1 MPLGVRHKEENMN
14 RARKTW
20 KFSIAAVLML
30 TWMFAVTAFASG
42 LSDDNSLSSLGLH
55 NGTAQQEFVYS
66 TWEYDVVVEPGT
78 TELLLEPTTSNP
90 NATIT
95 SITGTVLQDGQATVL
110 INVESESGIPMTYTL
125 HVTEGD
131 TVRGES
137 ESETETQTEPQTEQT
152 EQQTEP
158 QTEQQTESAANDTTV
173 QLLQAQVDRLK
184 ENTDLTMK
192 IIYGLIA
199 LAVVLLFVIINL
211 ILKNR
216 DLKDDLKDSENQ
228 LAYQTNE
235 FARKEKSMDSE
246 NYYAP
251 VQQDQAP
258 KPVREEAEKTS
269 PQVEEAFGNAS
280 EPKGETED
288 PAKKEGKDV
297 DVTMVDL

>member
-1 MPLGVRHKEENMN
+1 MN

-131 TVRGES
+131 TGTGES
-137 ESETETQTEPQTEQT
+137 ESETETQTETQTEQT

-258 KPVREEAEKTS
+258 KPVQEEAEKAS

-280 EPKGETED
+280 EPKRETED

>member
-1 MPLGVRHKEENMN
+1 MN

-131 TVRGES
+131 TGTGEAES
-137 ESETETQTEPQTEQT
+137 ESETETQTETQTEQT

-158 QTEQQTESAANDTTV
+158 QTESAANDTTV

-199 LAVVLLFVIINL
+199 LAVILLFVIINL

-258 KPVREEAEKTS
+258 KPVQEEEEKDS

-280 EPKGETED
+280 EPKGGTED

>member
-1 MPLGVRHKEENMN
+1 MN

-131 TVRGES
+131 TGTGEAES
-137 ESETETQTEPQTEQT
+137 ESETETQTETQTEQT

-199 LAVVLLFVIINL
+199 LAVILLFVIINL

-258 KPVREEAEKTS
+258 KPVQEEEEKDS

-280 EPKGETED
+280 EPKGGTED

>member
-1 MPLGVRHKEENMN
+1 MKE
-14 RARKTW
+14 ARRTW

-95 SITGTVLQDGQATVL
+95 SITGTVLQEGKATVL
-110 INVESESGIPMTYTL
+110 INIESESGIPMTYTL
-125 HVTEGD
+125 HVTEGE
-131 TVRGES
+131 GAGAAES
-137 ESETETQTEPQTEQT
+137 ESETETQTESQTQET
-152 EQQTEP
+152 EPQTEP
-158 QTEQQTESAANDTTV
+158 QTEAQTESKANDNTV
-173 QLLQAQVDRLK
+173 KLLQSQVDRLK

-199 LAVVLLFVIINL
+199 LAVILLFVIINL

-235 FARKEKSMDSE
+235 FARKEKSLDSG

-251 VQQDQAP
+251 VQQEKAP
-258 KPVREEAEKTS
+258 EPVNPTADKPAPE
-269 PQVEEAFGNAS
+269 VEEAFGTVS
-280 EPKGETED
+280 EPKRAEERRTKE
-288 PAKKEGKDV
+288 EGKDV

>member
-1 MPLGVRHKEENMN
+1 MN

-131 TVRGES
+131 TGTGEAES
-137 ESETETQTEPQTEQT
+137 ESETETQTETQTEQT

-199 LAVVLLFVIINL
+199 LAVILLFVIINL

-258 KPVREEAEKTS
+258 KPVQEKEEKDS

-280 EPKGETED
+280 EPKGGTED

>member
-1 MPLGVRHKEENMN
+1 MN

-131 TVRGES
+131 TGTGEAES
-137 ESETETQTEPQTEQT
+137 ESETETQTETQTEQT

-158 QTEQQTESAANDTTV
+158 QTESAANDTTV

-199 LAVVLLFVIINL
+199 LAVILLFVIINL

-258 KPVREEAEKTS
+258 KPVQEKEEKDS

-280 EPKGETED
+280 EPKGGTED

>member
-1 MPLGVRHKEENMN
+1 MKE
-14 RARKTW
+14 ARRTW

-30 TWMFAVTAFASG
+30 TWMFAVTALASG

-95 SITGTVLQDGQATVL
+95 SITGTVLQEGKATVL
-110 INVESESGIPMTYTL
+110 INIESESGIPMTYTL
-125 HVTEGD
+125 HVTEGEGAGA
-131 TVRGES
+131 GES
-137 ESETETQTEPQTEQT
+137 ESETETQTESQTQET
-152 EQQTEP
+152 EPQTEP
-158 QTEQQTESAANDTTV
+158 QTEAQTESTANDNTV
-173 QLLQAQVDRLK
+173 KLLQAQVDRLK
-184 ENTDLTMK
+184 ANTDLTMK

-199 LAVVLLFVIINL
+199 LAVILLFVIINL

-235 FARKEKSMDSE
+235 FARKEKSLDSG

-251 VQQDQAP
+251 VQQEKAP
-258 KPVREEAEKTS
+258 EPVNPTADKPAPE
-269 PQVEEAFGNAS
+269 VEEAFGTVS
-280 EPKGETED
+280 EPKRAEERRTQE
-288 PAKKEGKDV
+288 EGKDV

>member
-1 MPLGVRHKEENMN
+1 MKE
-14 RARKTW
+14 ARRTW

-30 TWMFAVTAFASG
+30 TWMFAVTALASG

-95 SITGTVLQDGQATVL
+95 SITGTVLQEGKATVL
-110 INVESESGIPMTYTL
+110 INIESESGIPMTYTL
-125 HVTEGD
+125 HVTEGE
-131 TVRGES
+131 GAGAAESES
-137 ESETETQTEPQTEQT
+137 ESETETQTESQTQET
-152 EQQTEP
+152 EPQTEP
-158 QTEQQTESAANDTTV
+158 QTEAQTESKANDNTV
-173 QLLQAQVDRLK
+173 KLLQAQVDRLK

-199 LAVVLLFVIINL
+199 LAVILLFVIINL

-235 FARKEKSMDSE
+235 FARKEKSLDSG

-251 VQQDQAP
+251 VQQEKAP
-258 KPVREEAEKTS
+258 EPVNPTADKPAPE
-269 PQVEEAFGNAS
+269 VEEAFGTVS
-280 EPKGETED
+280 EPKRAEERRTKE
-288 PAKKEGKDV
+288 EGKDV

>member
-1 MPLGVRHKEENMN
+1 MKE
-14 RARKTW
+14 ARRTW

-95 SITGTVLQDGQATVL
+95 SITGTVLQEGKATVL
-110 INVESESGIPMTYTL
+110 INIESESGIPMTYTL
-125 HVTEGD
+125 HVTEGEGAGA
-131 TVRGES
+131 GES
-137 ESETETQTEPQTEQT
+137 ESETETQTESQTQET
-152 EQQTEP
+152 EPQTEP
-158 QTEQQTESAANDTTV
+158 QTEAQTESTANDNTV
-173 QLLQAQVDRLK
+173 KLLQAQVDRLK

-199 LAVVLLFVIINL
+199 LAVILLFVIINL

-235 FARKEKSMDSE
+235 FARKEKSLDSG

-251 VQQDQAP
+251 VQQEKAP
-258 KPVREEAEKTS
+258 EPVNPTADKPAPE
-269 PQVEEAFGNAS
+269 VEEAFGTAS
-280 EPKGETED
+280 EPKRAEERRTKE
-288 PAKKEGKDV
+288 EGKDV

>member
-1 MPLGVRHKEENMN
+1 MN

-131 TVRGES
+131 TGTGEAES
-137 ESETETQTEPQTEQT
+137 ESETETQTETQMEQT

-199 LAVVLLFVIINL
+199 LAVILLFVIINL

-258 KPVREEAEKTS
+258 KPVQEEEEKAS

-280 EPKGETED
+280 EPKGGTED